1 MADDLRVDAAYPEQ
15 MFSAIPAT
23 TSWGETWRLLVAGL
37 LGGLLFS
44 LIVATDEPSFLPW
57 GLDLT
62 LGLIAI
68 ALLLWRRRYPLIV
81 PLVIVALAS
90 VAATAS
96 GAVGLAL
103 VSLGSRRKWRE
114 VLLMLPAWMLSG
126 LVFNLVLPS
135 SGQDLIPN
143 LVTNALTFAACIGI
157 GAAIGSQRSTTVA
170 WRDRAVLAEQESASR
185 VARAQADERA
195 RIAREMHDVLA
206 HRISLIAMHAG
217 ALAYRPDLPREQ
229 VQATAELLRDNADR
243 AVGELRDVLG
253 VLRAQGEVEQP
264 RAPQPDLTVL
274 PALVAEVSALEIEV
288 DLRMHLSSDHD
299 IRDVPMVT
307 SRTAYRVVQE
317 ALTNARK
324 HAPGM
329 PVTVTLSGWPQHGLD
344 FEIRNQPNAYGT
356 AKVAPESSGMGLIGL
371 TERVNLV
378 GGNMA
383 FGADRRGDF
392 VVHGQLPWAS

>member
-1 MADDLRVDAAYPEQ
+1 

-23 TSWGETWRLLVAGL
+23 TSWGETWRLLVASL
-37 LGGLLFS
+37 LGGILLALVIAS
-44 LIVATDEPSFLPW
+44 DDRSIVGWPV
-57 GLDLT
+57 DLL

-68 ALLLWRRRYPLIV
+68 ALLLWRRQFPLIV
-81 PLVIVALAS
+81 TLLVVFAAAVS
-90 VAATAS
+90 ATAN
-96 GAVGLAL
+96 GPVFLAL
-103 VSLGSRRKWRE
+103 VSLGSRRRWRE
-114 VLLMLPAWMLSG
+114 VLI
-126 LVFNLVLPS
+126 VLPFWMAAGAIYS
-135 SGQDLIPN
+135 FAVPAPDQNFIGTMVTQALI
-143 LVTNALTFAACIGI
+143 FAACIGI
-157 GAAIGSQRSTTVA
+157 GAAIGSQRSNTLA
-170 WRDRAVLAEQESASR
+170 WRDRAVFAEQESASR

-243 AVGELRDVLG
+243 AVGELREVLG
-253 VLRAQGEVEQP
+253 VLRAQGEIEQP

-274 PALVAEVSALEIEV
+274 SALIAEASALDISV
-288 DLRMHLSSDHD
+288 DLRMRLSSDHD
-299 IRDVPMVT
+299 VREVPMVT

-344 FEIRNQPNAYGT
+344 FEIRNQPNVYGT
-356 AKVAPESSGMGLIGL
+356 AKVAPKSSGVGLIGL

-378 GGNMA
+378 NGTMA

-392 VVHGQLPWAS
+392 VVHGRLPWAS

>member
-1 MADDLRVDAAYPEQ
+1 

-23 TSWGETWRLLVAGL
+23 TSWGETWRLLVASL
-37 LGGLLFS
+37 LGGILLALVIVSDDRS
-44 LIVATDEPSFLPW
+44 LVAWPV
-57 GLDLT
+57 DLF

-68 ALLLWRRRYPLIV
+68 ALLLWRRRF
-81 PLVIVALAS
+81 PLVVTLLVVAMSAVS
-90 VAATAS
+90 ATAN
-96 GAVGLAL
+96 GPVFVAL
-103 VSLGSRRKWRE
+103 VSLGSRRRWRE
-114 VLLMLPAWMLSG
+114 VLL
-126 LVFNLVLPS
+126 VLPIWLAAGAIYS
-135 SGQDLIPN
+135 FAVPVPESDFIGTMVSQALI
-143 LVTNALTFAACIGI
+143 FATCIGV
-157 GAAIGSQRSTTVA
+157 GAAIGSGRSNTLA

-243 AVGELRDVLG
+243 AVGELREVLG
-253 VLRAQGEVEQP
+253 VLRAKGEIEQP
-264 RAPQPDLTVL
+264 RAPQPDLTLL
-274 PALVAEVSALEIEV
+274 PGLIAEVRALEIEV
-288 DLRMHLSSDHD
+288 DLRMRLSSDHD
-299 IRDVPMVT
+299 VREVPVVT

-329 PVTVTLSGWPQHGLD
+329 PVTVTLGGWPEHGLD
-344 FEIRNQPNAYGT
+344 FEIRNRPEAYGT
-356 AKVAPESSGMGLIGL
+356 GTATPESSGMGLIGL

-378 GGNMA
+378 GGTLA

-392 VVHGQLPWAS
+392 VVHGRLPWAA

>member
-1 MADDLRVDAAYPEQ
+1 

-23 TSWGETWRLLVAGL
+23 TRWGETWRLLVAGL
-37 LGGLLFS
+37 LGGLLFA
-44 LIVATDEPSFLPW
+44 LIVAADEPSFLPW

-62 LGLIAI
+62 LGFFAV
-68 ALLLWRRRYPLIV
+68 ALLLWRRRYPLMV

-90 VAATAS
+90 IAATAS

-114 VLLMLPAWMLSG
+114 VLMMLPIWMLSG

-135 SGQDLIPN
+135 SGQDPNAN
-143 LVTNALTFAACIGI
+143 LVTNALVFAACIGI
-157 GAAIGSQRSTTVA
+157 GVAIGSQRSTTVA

-185 VARAQADERA
+185 VARAQSDERA

-229 VQATAELLRDNADR
+229 VQETAELLRDSADR

-253 VLRAQGEVEQP
+253 VLRAEGEVGQP
-264 RAPQPDLTVL
+264 RAPQPDLTML
-274 PALVAEVSALEIEV
+274 ADLIAEVSTLDNAV
-288 DLRMHLSSDHD
+288 DVQVCLSRGHD
-299 IRDVPMVT
+299 LGAVPLVT

-324 HAPGM
+324 HAPGI
-329 PVTVTLSGWPQHGLD
+329 PVTVLLGGSPEHGLD
-344 FEIRNQPNAYGT
+344 FEIRNAPNVYGS
-356 AKVAPESSGMGLIGL
+356 AKVAPESSGVGLVGL
-371 TERVNLV
+371 TERVNLS
-378 GGNMA
+378 GGTMA
-383 FGADRRGDF
+383 SGANRRGDF
-392 VVHGQLPWAS
+392 VVHGRLPWAV

>member
-1 MADDLRVDAAYPEQ
+1 
-15 MFSAIPAT
+15 MFSGIPAT
-23 TSWGETWRLLVAGL
+23 TSWGETWRLLVASL
-37 LGGLLFS
+37 LGGILFALVVAS
-44 LIVATDEPSFLPW
+44 DDAFLIGWWFDLGV
-57 GLDLT
+57 GLTALF
-62 LGLIAI
+62 
-68 ALLLWRRRYPLIV
+68 LLLWRRRFPLTVILLIV
-81 PLVIVALAS
+81 LAS
-90 VAATAS
+90 SVSAT
-96 GAVGLAL
+96 GNGPVLLAL
-103 VSLGSRRKWRE
+103 VSLGSRRRWRE
-114 VLLMLPAWMLSG
+114 VLI
-126 LVFNLVLPS
+126 VLPVWMVAGGVFYLFVPS
-135 SGQDLIPN
+135 IGQELIGT
-143 LVTNALTFAACIGI
+143 LVTQALLFAACIGI
-157 GAAIGSQRSTTVA
+157 GAAIGSQRSNTLA
-170 WRDRAVLAEQESASR
+170 WRDRAVFAEQESASR

-253 VLRAQGEVEQP
+253 VLRAQGEAEQP

-274 PALVAEVSALEIEV
+274 SALIAEVSALDIEV
-288 DLRMHLSSDHD
+288 DLRMNLSSDHD
-299 IRDVPMVT
+299 VREVPMVT

-329 PVTVTLSGWPQHGLD
+329 PITVTLSGWPQHGLD
-344 FEIRNQPNAYGT
+344 FEIRNPPNAYGT
-356 AKVAPESSGMGLIGL
+356 AKVAPESSGMGLVGL
-371 TERVNLV
+371 TERVNLS

-392 VVHGQLPWAS
+392 VVHGRLPWAE